1 MSRPAPQTLPL
12 SQAQQE
18 VWLDQR
24 AWPASPHLW
33 VGGTTML
40 RGRIELPRL
49 QQALHQLA
57 AEQLA
62 LRLVP
67 QPSREEQLL
76 LPVYEPVLRELPA
89 TPGLPPEEAL
99 HQAWIAATA
108 QPCPLGSAPPWR
120 VDLMRFP
127 EHPEL
132 LGILLLSH
140 HLIMDGAATA
150 QFLRRW
156 GELYSALVH
165 GEAAPPA
172 DGEVYREQIE
182 GSASYR
188 QGPQWAA
195 DAAFWRSELPE
206 APPVLLPR
214 RQQDATSPLPPAAL
228 LHHAL
233 LPRSQYA
240 AWGAAAAPVAQ
251 TEFALVAAALALYFA
266 RVQGLSEV
274 VIGVPALNR
283 SGRAHRAAI
292 GMYVGVLPLRIP
304 VDAAQTGLELMA
316 TVGRQLRRA
325 MRHARYPISALAR
338 ELQLMRAGRD
348 APFDLLLSF
357 ERQDYDLR
365 YGAAQLVAARQR
377 FAGFARYPLSL
388 TVCDFGASRDIELVF
403 EGSRAHLEPRELDLL
418 ARRLRGLLE
427 RLAAEPQRPVGE
439 LPLLDAAEWR
449 ALIEG
454 PHRDLASLDPAPS
467 FIQRFCE
474 QAALH
479 PLSLAL
485 VWDGGAL
492 RFGELAAQVRQ
503 LAGALVRQGV
513 QPGDR
518 VALALPRSP
527 ELVLALL
534 AVARAG
540 AAFLPLDPDC
550 PDARLEQI
558 LEDAGVRLLIAPAE
572 PRWAR
577 FGVPV
582 LHLPAR
588 GDDAH
593 LPPLPQEGQLA
604 YVLFT
609 SGSSGWPKGVAV
621 SHGALARRLGWLSR
635 VWDITPADRSLQGT
649 QSGFDPALI
658 ELLLPLIHGG
668 SVALPPPGRQAPETW
683 AAFAA
688 RHGCTLSALV
698 PTTLQRLLDGLEAL
712 PEAERARIKLRVACC
727 GGEVLAPAL
736 AERWLR
742 LTRAQLWNVYGP
754 TEACIFASAWA
765 CRPDDPAPVLPI
777 GAPVDD
783 TRLYVLD
790 AQRQPLPFGAVG
802 ELWIG
807 GRTLAEGY
815 LHRPELDAA
824 AFAPDPFVPGGRMYR
839 SGDRAWWD
847 GEGRLQ
853 FAGRADRQVK
863 LRGYRIELAE
873 VETALLS
880 LPGVREACVQPVE
893 VGGRRALQ
901 AWLSPADLDLHTL
914 QLGLRTALP
923 DYMQPTH
930 WSLLPALPLLP
941 GSAKVDL
948 KALPQAEAPRA
959 HHHRAPAS
967 PLEQALLELMRQA
980 LQDPELGL
988 DDDFFEY
995 GGDSLAALDLLL
1007 AIEKRTGLHPT
1018 LQMLAQAPSVAA
1030 LAQALMLAG
1039 DPALRAAAAPSETQ
1053 LALALSHADEPEADT
1068 LYLAASGHGD
1078 LLRFQTLAQA
1088 LAPQLNVQMLQPPRQ
1103 LPLHS
1108 MADLAEAYAQHIAAQ
1123 AGGRPVRLAG
1133 FSVGGVAALETARR
1147 LRELGVAVQSVVL
1160 IDSVFPRWLFRQGW
1174 LWKAM
1179 GWATRRLW
1187 LQELTMNGRRLG
1199 AMFNDAGLVGQVL
1212 ALKDYRL
1219 APYPGEVLLI
1229 RTSGLARW
1237 QRWLF
1242 GPWQRSLSGS
1252 LRVQEVEGL
1261 HGSIFEPG
1269 RVGGLAQ
1276 CLLRALPPPAA

>member
-1 MSRPAPQTLPL
+1 MSRPNPETLPL
-12 SQAQQE
+12 SLAQQE

-24 AWPASPHLW
+24 AWPGSPHLW

-49 QQALHQLA
+49 QLALQQLA

-67 QPSREEQLL
+67 HPTREEQLL
-76 LPVYEPVLRELPA
+76 LPSFTPQLQELPPA
-89 TPGLPPEEAL
+89 PGLAPEEAL
-99 HQAWIAATA
+99 HQAWRAATA
-108 QPCPLGSAPPWR
+108 QACPLGGAPPWR

-165 GEAAPPA
+165 DEAAPPA

-182 GSASYR
+182 AAARYR
-188 QGPQWAA
+188 DEGQAQE
-195 DAAFWRSELPE
+195 DANFWHSELPE

-214 RQQDATSPLPPAAL
+214 RQQDLAATVPPLAL
-228 LHHAL
+228 LHHAQ
-233 LPRSQYA
+233 LPRPQYA
-240 AWGAAAAPVAQ
+240 AWGAAAAAVAQ

-283 SGRAHRAAI
+283 SGRAQRAAI

-304 VDAAQTGLELMA
+304 VDPAQSGQELMA
-316 TVGRQLRRA
+316 MVGRQLRRA
-325 MRHARYPISALAR
+325 MRHARYPLSALAR
-338 ELQLMRAGRD
+338 DLQLMRAGRD

-365 YGAAQLVAARQR
+365 YGAAQLIAARQR

-418 ARRLRGLLE
+418 ARRLRGLFE
-427 RLAAEPQRPVGE
+427 RLAAEPQRRVGE
-439 LPLLDAAEWR
+439 LPLLDAAEWQ

-467 FIQRFCE
+467 FIERFSE

-479 PLSLAL
+479 PSSLAL

-492 RFGELAAQVRQ
+492 RYGELVAQVRQ
-503 LAGALVRQGV
+503 LASALVRQGV

-518 VALALPRSP
+518 VALVLPRSP
-527 ELVLALL
+527 ELVQALL
-534 AVARAG
+534 GVARAG
-540 AAFLPLDPDC
+540 AAFVPLDPDY
-550 PDARLEQI
+550 PDARLAQI
-558 LEDAGVRLLIAPAE
+558 LDEAACRLLIAGSE
-572 PRWAR
+572 PRWQG
-577 FGVPV
+577 FGLPV
-582 LHLPAR
+582 LSLPAA
-588 GDDAH
+588 GTEAT
-593 LPPLPQEGQLA
+593 LPPLPPEQQLA

-609 SGSSGWPKGVAV
+609 SGSSGWPKGVAM

-649 QSGFDPALI
+649 QPGFDPALI

-712 PEAERARIKLRVACC
+712 PESERARIRLRVACC
-727 GGEVLAPAL
+727 GGEVLPPAL

-765 CRPDDPAPVLPI
+765 CRPDDPASVLPI

-802 ELWIG
+802 DLWIG
-807 GRTLAEGY
+807 GRTLADGY

-824 AFAPDPFVPGGRMYR
+824 AFLPDPFVPGARMYR
-839 SGDRAWWD
+839 TGDRAWWD

-873 VETALLS
+873 IEAALLG
-880 LPGVREACVQPVE
+880 LPGVREACVQLVE
-893 VGGRRALQ
+893 PGGRRALQ
-901 AWLSPADLDLHTL
+901 AWLSPAELDLHSL
-914 QLGLRTALP
+914 QQALRATLP

-930 WSLLPALPLLP
+930 WTLLSTLPLLS

-948 KALPQAEAPRA
+948 KALPQTDAPRI
-959 HHHRAPAS
+959 HHHRAPAG
-967 PLEQALLELMRQA
+967 PLEQELLALMREA
-980 LQDPELGL
+980 LHDPELGL

-1030 LAQALMLAG
+1030 LTMALMRAG
-1039 DPALRAAAAPSETQ
+1039 DPALRAVAAGSETE
-1053 LALALSHADEPEADT
+1053 LALALSHADEPQAAT

-1078 LLRFQTLAQA
+1078 LLRFQTLAQV

-1103 LPLHS
+1103 LALRS

-1123 AGGRPVRLAG
+1123 AGAEPVRLAG

-1147 LRELGVAVQSVVL
+1147 LQALGVAVQSVVL

-1179 GWATRRLW
+1179 GWATRRFW

-1199 AMFNDAGLVGQVL
+1199 AMFNDSGLVAQVL

-1219 APYPGEVLLI
+1219 TPYPGEVLLI

-1242 GPWQRSLSGS
+1242 GPWQRQLSGR
-1252 LRVQEVEGL
+1252 LRVLEVEGL

-1276 CLLRALPPPAA
+1276 CLLRALPPPTV